1 MIHDSNPWKKELLQT
16 AAWLQRLR
24 LTERTRE
31 ETHIKLEKAVFFA
44 AYAIRKLV
52 EARKLSDAVVSYS
65 IDLEFFPAKRQVTML
80 NWGHFDRNYDF
91 ESPGAEVHDL
101 VYVCNQLIHSF
112 AFAPEV
118 AEDGR
123 LAAVLVASDKRK
135 STKLYRVARGQLL
148 GLMRLVGRDNPSEM
162 QYYIDEAGK
171 EHVSLRRQPRPRAS
185 GRLRGTGQGGGP
197 SDGGRRSER
206 SAGPSLTAS
215 AAAPPVRRAS
225 RTSR

>member
-31 ETHIKLEKAVFFA
+31 ETYIKLEKAVFFA

-52 EARKLSDAVVSYS
+52 EARKLSDAVVSHE

-80 NWGHFDRNYDF
+80 NWDHFDRNYDF
-91 ESPGAEVHDL
+91 ESPGAEVRGL

-123 LAAVLVASDKRK
+123 LTAVLVASDKQK
-135 STKLYRVARGQLL
+135 STKLYRIARSQLL
-148 GLMRLVGRDNPSEM
+148 DLLRRVGRDDPVEM
-162 QYYIDEAGK
+162 HYSIDNGK
-171 EHVSLRRQPRPRAS
+171 EHISLR
-185 GRLRGTGQGGGP
+185 
-197 SDGGRRSER
+197 
-206 SAGPSLTAS
+206 
-215 AAAPPVRRAS
+215 
-225 RTSR
+225 